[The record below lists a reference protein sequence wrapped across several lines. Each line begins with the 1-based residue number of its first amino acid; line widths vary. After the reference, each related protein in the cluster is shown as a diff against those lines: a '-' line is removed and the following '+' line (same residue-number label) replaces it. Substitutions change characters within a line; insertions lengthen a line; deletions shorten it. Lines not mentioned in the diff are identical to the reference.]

1 MKLPDQVFIENLEV
15 YNKCKDITS
24 ILEAFP
30 STALRF
36 RLRLFSH
43 LHKFNMIFSLP
54 LPSKQLPRIST
65 HNCRSYTVIP
75 RSSIHNCRS
84 YTVIPQEFYPQLQ
97 ILYCNSLGVLPTTV
111 DPVQCTVISCSS
123 THSFRSYTV
132 IPQEFYPQLQILYS
146 VQ

>member
-84 YTVIPQEFYPQLQ
+84 YTVIPLEFYPQLQ
-97 ILYCNSLGVLPTTV
+97 ILYT
-111 DPVQCTVISCSS
+111 VQCTVISCSS
-123 THSFRSYTV
+123 THIFRSFTV